1 MTANAPSICIMP
13 CVQIIPHLQVE
24 PVALGHAEVVREPV
38 GDVSIDRPLS
48 LDDLVDA
55 PRRNS
60 DVFSQ
65 MPDADAFRGEEV
77 LQ

>member
-13 CVQIIPHLQVE
+13 CVQIIPRLQVE
-24 PVALGHAEVVREPV
+24 PVTLGHAEVVREPT
-38 GDVSIDRPLS
+38 GDIGGDRPLS
-48 LDDLVDA
+48 LDDLVHA

-65 MPDADAFRGEEV
+65 MPDADSFRGEEV
-77 LQ
+77 FK